1 MEFKDQ
7 LRQARELRG
16 LTQEA
21 LAKKAS
27 LKPSQIS
34 AFETG
39 LRANPSTA
47 NIIKLADALNVS
59 ADYLLGRDSYGIPM
73 TPSLQALLAL
83 AGSLEK
89 KELDLL
95 LQIASSIVAGAE

>member
-1 MEFKDQ
+1 MVIKDQ
-7 LRQARELRG
+7 LKSARELHG

-21 LAKKAS
+21 LAKKCL
-27 LKPSQIS
+27 LKMSQIS

-39 LRANPSTA
+39 RRNPSVH
-47 NIIKLADALNVS
+47 NLVKLADALNVS
-59 ADYLLGRDSYGIPM
+59 ADYLLGRESYGTPM

-83 AGSLEK
+83 ASSLKK

-95 LQIASSIVAGAE
+95 LQIASSIVAGSE